1 MDVEMIVAQGG
12 TWGSLTCSN
21 HIDSIGRRLFQDQK
35 MCFENCSVLKGSI
48 PIQIVCA
55 YVPSSLVNT
64 LLNIDKFREEA
75 NY

>member
-1 MDVEMIVAQGG
+1 MRTVQTHLQG
-12 TWGSLTCSN
+12 
-21 HIDSIGRRLFQDQK
+21 QK